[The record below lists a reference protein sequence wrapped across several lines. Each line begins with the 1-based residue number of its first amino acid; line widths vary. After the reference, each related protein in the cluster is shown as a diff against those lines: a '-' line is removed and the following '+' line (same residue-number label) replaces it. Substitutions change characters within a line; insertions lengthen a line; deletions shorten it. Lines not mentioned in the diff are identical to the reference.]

1 MTTSASNEPGHVTIA
16 SETPYWAEFSRLLQ
30 RGVFCPIAARCSVQD
45 YLTRQ
50 LGIDP
55 DYVRDRI
62 ATVFVD
68 GSVVDDLET
77 TTLRPGSALTLSAA
91 MPGLV
96 GASLRKGGFYAAMR
110 SEISWKG
117 DDEARR
123 PLDGPPNTIRL
134 KLFNTVLQE
143 IGPTLLRRG
152 VLVDRE
158 EATSA
163 LGAWCG
169 DVNDAPEGR
178 WVSLRVAP

>member
-91 MPGLV
+91 STPLCGRRSA
-96 GASLRKGGFYAAMR
+96 GRAMMRRAGR
-110 SEISWKG
+110 SMDHRTRSG
-117 DDEARR
+117 SSCSTRSSRRSARR
-123 PLDGPPNTIRL
+123 CCGAASSSIA
-134 KLFNTVLQE
+134 
-143 IGPTLLRRG
+143 RRRRAPWEPG
-152 VLVDRE
+152 A
-158 EATSA
+158 AT
-163 LGAWCG
+163 
-169 DVNDAPEGR
+169 
-178 WVSLRVAP
+178 